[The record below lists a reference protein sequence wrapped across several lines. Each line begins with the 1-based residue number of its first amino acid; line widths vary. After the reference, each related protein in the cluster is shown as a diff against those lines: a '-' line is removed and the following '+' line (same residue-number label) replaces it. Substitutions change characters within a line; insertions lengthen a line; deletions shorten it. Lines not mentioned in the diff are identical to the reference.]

1 MARIGDRG
9 EMEAFVRSVEL
20 ASFSGAA
27 RELRLTPSAVSKLV
41 MRLEHALRVKL
52 LYRTTRHIHPTP
64 EGELF
69 LARCRRILAEME
81 DAEMEAGR
89 TRDRPRGRLRMHIG
103 VGVAMHVIVPA
114 LPRFFERNPEV
125 QIDLFIED
133 RRVDLARENIDI
145 SVRPWAPEQGNLVV
159 RTIFEFE
166 RVLVASPAYVRRH
179 GAPRSPEELGR
190 HRCMGVST
198 IPSNRHWLFRMPGGP
213 RAFEVV
219 PGAAVNNADCV
230 YQFALAGMGVARL
243 NEFIVAAALREGRLV
258 QLLRSF
264 HCDEHL
270 QMLAI
275 YPQERHRLPRVRA
288 MLDFLQANFAGR
300 PWRQSAAIT
309 KKSRR

>member
-1 MARIGDRG
+1 MGWIGDRG
-9 EMEAFVRSVEL
+9 GMEAFVRSVEL

-41 MRLEHALRVKL
+41 TRLERSLKVKL

-69 LARCRRILAEME
+69 LGRCRRILAEME
-81 DAEMEAGR
+81 DAETEVGR
-89 TRDRPRGRLRMHIG
+89 SRDRPRGRLRMHIG
-103 VGVAMHVIVPA
+103 VGVAMHVVVPA
-114 LPRFFERNPEV
+114 LPRFFERYPEV

-145 SVRPWAPEQGNLVV
+145 SLRPWAPEAGNLVV
-159 RTIFEFE
+159 RKVFEFE

-179 GAPRSPEELGR
+179 GAPRSPEELSR

-198 IPSNRHWLFRMPGGP
+198 IPSNRQWLFQGAAGP
-213 RAFEVV
+213 RTLEVI

-243 NEFIVAAALREGRLV
+243 NEFIVAQALRERRLV
-258 QLLRSF
+258 ELLRDF

-288 MLDFLQANFAGR
+288 MLDFLHENLASR
-300 PWRQSAAIT
+300 PWRTAPA
-309 KKSRR
+309 KPKSKR

>member
-20 ASFSGAA
+20 GSFSGAA

-41 MRLEHALRVKL
+41 TRLERSLGVKL

-69 LARCRRILAEME
+69 LERCRRILAEMD
-81 DAEMEAGR
+81 DAEMEMGR
-89 TRDRPRGRLRMHIG
+89 SRDRPRGRLRMHIG
-103 VGVAMHVIVPA
+103 VGVAMHVVVPA

-145 SVRPWAPEQGNLVV
+145 SVRPWAPEAGNLIV
-159 RTIFEFE
+159 RKIFEFE
-166 RVLVASPAYVRRH
+166 RVLVATAGYVKRH
-179 GAPRSPEELGR
+179 GAPRSPEELAR

-198 IPSNRHWLFRMPGGP
+198 IPSNRHWLFQTPTGP
-213 RAFEVV
+213 RALEVV

-230 YQFALAGMGVARL
+230 YRFALAGMGIARL
-243 NEFIVAAALREGRLV
+243 NDFIVAQALREGRLV
-258 QLLRSF
+258 QLLKDF
-264 HCDEHL
+264 HAEEHL

-288 MLDFLQANFAGR
+288 MLDFLHSSFASR
-300 PWRQSAAIT
+300 PWTRGRGSGPAN
-309 KKSRR
+309 R